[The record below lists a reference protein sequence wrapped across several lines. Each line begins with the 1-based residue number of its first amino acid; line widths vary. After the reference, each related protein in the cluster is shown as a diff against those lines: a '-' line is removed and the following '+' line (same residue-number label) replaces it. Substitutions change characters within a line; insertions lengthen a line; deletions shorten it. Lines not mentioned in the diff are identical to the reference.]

1 MNQTL
6 ITFISFK
13 YSKNYSMNINEQTF
27 LDKPG
32 DAEKIKGILSSK
44 ILNESFQWTLT
55 SIWTIIHCKCTKYN
69 RLIFRLLILRNT
81 IKLP

>member
-44 ILNESFQWTLT
+44 ILNESFQ
-55 SIWTIIHCKCTKYN
+55 
-69 RLIFRLLILRNT
+69 
-81 IKLP
+81 